1 MNRFAL
7 ACLLALPSA
16 AALAQVLP
24 RGGEP
29 AVQRHVI
36 EDDAVR
42 IDELKVRGETRSV
55 TVTPKAR
62 GFSPYAIQPG
72 GQGRDPSQHRD
83 GAGQRVWRLFSF

>member
-7 ACLLALPSA
+7 VCLLALASTA
-16 AALAQVLP
+16 AGAQEAV

-29 AVQRHVI
+29 AVRRTVV

-42 IDELKVRGETRSV
+42 IEELKVRGETRSV

-62 GFSPYAIQPG
+62 GFAPYEIQPG